1 MQDWEELMLNMTSQ
15 SEAAC
20 QWLVTF
26 LEADQ
31 YKYLKPYL
39 LEASCRDIRSQMS
52 SLLEKLFISCYEKV
66 IFGLLL
72 TSWMFIWPVKSW
84 KL

>member
-1 MQDWEELMLNMTSQ
+1 MLNMTSQ

-66 IFGLLL
+66 IFYAS
-72 TSWMFIWPVKSW
+72 SWMFVCPVKSH
-84 KL
+84 KLI